1 MALTNVRR
9 EARGAHTLVF
19 HADFAHTVG
28 DAEETI
34 VVPAGRVLRVQV
46 NPLGTVNSQVAGKL
60 NEFTTSVSNNLQTI
74 TFLATSGISAGTC
87 TVEVALA

>member
-9 EARGAHTLVF
+9 ESRGAHTVLIS
-19 HADFAHTVG
+19 ADFAHTMG
-28 DAEETI
+28 DAEETL

-60 NEFTTSVSNNLQTI
+60 NDFTTSVSNNLQTI
-74 TFLATSGISAGTC
+74 TFLSTSAISAGTC
-87 TVEVALA
+87 SVEVALA